1 VDVHDRSVDRQAVPD
16 SRGDEPR
23 IPAGGAQCVQPSG
36 VCDSSHLGERRQLRE
51 NYWDGGWTARD
62 AAGIQVQLLKAV
74 VGRSSFVV
82 RQWQD
87 HYAPLLAGEW
97 GIFLAEI
104 NSELT
109 TGDTEGHRVLQL
121 PSAFFLARSIDQ
133 SDSLQRSFACK
144 KPQAQDDSVPE
155 SYFRLVQAS
164 RLTWQMRPTT

>member
-1 VDVHDRSVDRQAVPD
+1 MDVHDRSVDRQAVPD

-87 HYAPLLAGEW
+87 HYAPLLAGKK
-97 GIFLAEI
+97 GKF
-104 NSELT
+104 
-109 TGDTEGHRVLQL
+109 
-121 PSAFFLARSIDQ
+121 FFL
-133 SDSLQRSFACK
+133 K
-144 KPQAQDDSVPE
+144 KKK
-155 SYFRLVQAS
+155 YNKKIK
-164 RLTWQMRPTT
+164 